1 MTPVKGSGVAPRGK
15 GTRSTKAKAPPN
27 VQIPPSIAVRQL
39 AESLRVDPVDIIK
52 KLMRNGIMA
61 NINQVVDYDT
71 AAMIATTL
79 GYEVS
84 KFTPTSPSPV
94 AQEMRQSSHSTQQ
107 DKLKP
112 RAPVITVMGHVDHG
126 KTTLLDAIRQTNV
139 AAGEVGSITQHIG
152 AYQVELDGR
161 KITFIDTPG
170 HEAFTTMRARG
181 AQVTDIAVLVVAADD
196 GVMPQTAEA
205 ISHARAAG
213 VPIVVA
219 VNKVDKSNA
228 NEDRVKKQLA
238 DEGLVIEEWGGD
250 IISVPVSAKN
260 KEGISDLLE
269 NILVVAEIQEIR
281 ADPDHAAIG
290 TVLEATMDKTKG
302 PLATVLVQSGT
313 LHVGDNVVAGNT
325 QGKVKAMFNDKG
337 KQVKKAEPSTPVK
350 ILGISEV
357 PQAGDIITVVTGDQ
371 DARAIA
377 SRLREQRQRELA
389 SSARPPG
396 LDELH
401 TLLQEGKIKELNIVL
416 KTDVQGSI
424 EPIKNSLEQL
434 TSEKVKTNVIQTNS
448 GSITEGDIL
457 LAQASNG
464 IVIGFNTRPTI
475 GAQRLA
481 ELHNIDIRIYKVIYE
496 MVEEVR
502 QALLGMLEPVY
513 VEVVD
518 GHAEVRQV
526 FIAGKKA
533 KIAGTH
539 VSDGKASRNAMA
551 RVIRQGKVL
560 HQSTV
565 TSLRRYKDDVK
576 EVATGIECGVG
587 VDGFSDFQI
596 GDVIEFYR
604 KERTSGTP
612 HRAD

>member
-1 MTPVKGSGVAPRGK
+1 MSPVKGSGVAPRGK
-15 GTRSTKAKAPPN
+15 GTRASKTKAPPK

-39 AESLRVDPVDIIK
+39 AETLRVDPVDVIK

-61 NINQVVDYDT
+61 NINQVIDYET
-71 AAMIATTL
+71 AAMIATAF

-84 KFTPTSPSPV
+84 KFTPTSPLPV
-94 AQEMRQSSHSTQQ
+94 AQEMRHAAQDTQE
-107 DKLKP
+107 KLKP

-126 KTTLLDAIRQTNV
+126 KTTLLDAIRETNV

-250 IISVPVSAKN
+250 IIAVPVSAKN
-260 KEGISDLLE
+260 KKGISDLLE
-269 NILVVAEIQEIR
+269 NILVVAEIQELR
-281 ADPDHAAIG
+281 ADPDNPAIG

-313 LHVGDNVVAGNT
+313 LRVGDIVIAGNT
-325 QGKVKAMFNDKG
+325 QGKIKAMFNDKG

-357 PQAGDIITVVTGDQ
+357 PQAGDIITVLTGDQ
-371 DARAIA
+371 DTRAIS

-389 SSARPPG
+389 SSSRPPG

-401 TLLQEGKIKELNIVL
+401 TQLQEGKIKELNIVL

-434 TSEKVKTNVIQTNS
+434 TSEKVRTNVIHTDS

-475 GAQRLA
+475 GAQKLA
-481 ELHNIDIRIYKVIYE
+481 ELHNIDIRTYQVIYE

-513 VEVVD
+513 VEAVE

-526 FIAGKKA
+526 FGAGKKT
-533 KIAGTH
+533 KIAGTQ
-539 VSDGKASRNAMA
+539 VIDGKASRNALA
-551 RVIRQGKVL
+551 RITRQGEVL

-576 EVATGIECGVG
+576 EVAAGIECGVG
-587 VDGFSDFQI
+587 VDGFADFQI

-604 KERTSGTP
+604 KERASGTP